1 MENQTPTYHNP
12 VLLPES
18 IEGLNIKKEGIYIDT
33 TFGGGGHAKVILE
46 ALGEDGQLL
55 GFDQD
60 EDANENILEDSRFR
74 LLPFNF
80 RFLKQSLRLER
91 LKKVDGILAD
101 LGVSSH
107 QFDTADR
114 GFSFRFDAALDMRMN
129 QSASL
134 TAKEILN
141 TYTADKLQTILGMYG
156 EVRNARTLAKAIV
169 KARQLKKIERISE
182 LLAIAEPLMKG
193 KQNRYLSQVFQAL
206 RMEVNDEIGALKDLL
221 IQATDILNPGGRLVV
236 ITYHSLEDRLVK
248 NWIKNGTFENEPE
261 RDAFGNF
268 YKPLQAINRKVIV
281 ASEQEIKENPR
292 ARSAK
297 LRIAEKV
304 DLSE

>member
-1 MENQTPTYHNP
+1 MDNQTPTYHDP
-12 VLLPES
+12 VLLTES
-18 IEGLNIKKEGIYIDT
+18 IEGLAIKQEGLYIDT
-33 TFGGGGHAKVILE
+33 TFGGGGHSKVILS
-46 ALGEDGQLL
+46 ALGPEGQLI

-60 EDANENILEDSRFR
+60 EDAKDNIPEDSRFR

-91 LKKVDGILAD
+91 IKQVDGVLAD

-114 GFSFRFDAALDMRMN
+114 GFSFRFDAELDMRMN
-129 QSASL
+129 QAASL
-134 TAKEILN
+134 TAKEVLN
-141 TYTADKLQTILGMYG
+141 TYNAEKLQEILGMYG
-156 EVRNARTLAKAIV
+156 EVRNARTLANAIV
-169 KARQLKKIERISE
+169 QARQSTKIERISE
-182 LLAIAEPLMKG
+182 LLAICESNMKG

-221 IQATDILNPGGRLVV
+221 IQATDILKPGGRLVV

-248 NWIKNGTFENEPE
+248 NWIKNGNFENEPE

-268 YKPLQAINRKVIV
+268 YQPLKAVNRKVILP
-281 ASEQEIKENPR
+281 SEAEIKENPR

-304 DLSE
+304 SEY